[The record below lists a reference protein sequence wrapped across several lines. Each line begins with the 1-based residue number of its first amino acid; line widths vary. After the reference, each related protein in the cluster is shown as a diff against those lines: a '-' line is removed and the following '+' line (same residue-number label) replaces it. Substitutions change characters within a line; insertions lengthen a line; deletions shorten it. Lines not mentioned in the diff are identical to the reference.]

1 MTNQEWLSS
10 ISPAECY
17 KAMNWLLNVYGKQF
31 TSTEVAIIQWL
42 EGDAPG
48 DIEQLMIYKTLFR
61 LEHDMNPNK
70 KEYDAFKKYCE
81 ERVFEFALPAQV
93 PIERRN

>member
-17 KAMNWLLNVYGKQF
+17 KVMNWLLNVHGKQF
-31 TSTEVAIIQWL
+31 TSTEVAVTQWL

-48 DIEQLMIYKTLFR
+48 DIEQLMIYKTLFH
-61 LEHDMNPNK
+61 L
-70 KEYDAFKKYCE
+70 EYDTAIAEIRRLYKKCIDE
-81 ERVFEFALPAQV
+81 SGGESE
-93 PIERRN
+93 